1 MEKPIIPPVDRAL
14 LKAEL
19 TENKFLRKTNKAN
32 NEIYVFTAHSSP
44 NLMRE
49 IGRLR
54 ELSFRDSGGG
64 TGNEIDTDE
73 FDFMEKPYAQLI
85 VWDPQAEEI
94 LGGYRFIHGSDVT
107 FDENGQPLLATAH
120 MYHFTEN
127 FNTKYLPYTLELGR
141 SFVQPAYQSS
151 KMGAKS
157 LFALDNLWD
166 GLGALLV
173 VVPDSQYFFGKFTMY
188 PTFNHEARNMIL
200 YYIKKYFPD
209 PENLIYPI
217 EPMELDIDYPRME
230 KLFNTGDMVLDYKIL
245 NKAVRAH
252 NCNIPPLVSAYVSL
266 SPTMKNFGCAV
277 NHEFAEVEET
287 CILITVNDIF
297 EEKKKRHIESFLQSI
312 PKNVI
317 RLMRNRWIKKKFRK
331 KPKNTG
337 RPQIL

>member
-1 MEKPIIPPVDRAL
+1 MKPIIPPVDKAL

-19 TENKFLRKTNKAN
+19 SENKFLRKTNKAN

-49 IGRLR
+49 VGRLR

-64 TGNEIDTDE
+64 TGNEVDTDE
-73 FDFMEKPYAQLI
+73 FDYMEKPYIQLI

-94 LGGYRFIHGSDVT
+94 LGGYRFIHGSEME
-107 FDENGQPLLATAH
+107 FDEHGQPHLATAH

-127 FNTKYLPYTLELGR
+127 FIKKYLPYTLELGR

-166 GLGALLV
+166 GLGALSV
-173 VVPDSQYFFGKFTMY
+173 VVPDSKYYFGKFTMY
-188 PTFNHEARNMIL
+188 PTFNREARNMIL
-200 YYIKKYFPD
+200 YYIQKYFPD
-209 PENLIYPI
+209 NENLIQAT
-217 EPMELDIDYPRME
+217 EPLELNIDHPRMK

-245 NKAVRAH
+245 NKAVRSH
-252 NCNIPPLVSAYVSL
+252 NCNIPPLVSAYIGL

-277 NHEFAEVEET
+277 NHEFSEVEET
-287 CILITVNDIF
+287 CILITIADIF
-297 EEKKKRHIESFLQSI
+297 EEKRKRYIESFLQSV

-317 RLMRNRWIKKKFRK
+317 RLMRNRWIKRKFRR

>member
-19 TENKFLRKTNKAN
+19 TQEKFLRKTNKAN
-32 NEIYVFTAHSSP
+32 NEIYVFTAHTSP
-44 NLMRE
+44 NLMLE

-73 FDFMEKPYAQLI
+73 FDFMETPYIQLI
-85 VWDPQAEEI
+85 VWDPSEEEI

-107 FDENGQPLLATAH
+107 FDEKGQPNLSTAH
-120 MYHFTEN
+120 MYYFTKHFNEE
-127 FNTKYLPYTLELGR
+127 YMPYTLELGR

-151 KMGAKS
+151 KMGTKS

-166 GLGALLV
+166 GLGALSV
-173 VVPDSQYFFGKFTMY
+173 IVPDTKYYFGKFTMY
-188 PTFNHEARNMIL
+188 PTFNREARNMIL
-200 YYIKKYFPD
+200 YYIQKYFPD

-217 EPMELDIDYPRME
+217 ETLPLGIDYTQMAL
-230 KLFNTGDMVLDYKIL
+230 LFNSGDMTLDYKIL
-245 NKAVRAH
+245 NKAVRAR

-277 NHEFAEVEET
+277 NYEFADVEET
-287 CILITVNDIF
+287 CIMVTIADIF

-317 RLMRNRWIKKKFRK
+317 RLMRNRWIKRKFRK
-331 KPKNTG
+331 KTKNTG